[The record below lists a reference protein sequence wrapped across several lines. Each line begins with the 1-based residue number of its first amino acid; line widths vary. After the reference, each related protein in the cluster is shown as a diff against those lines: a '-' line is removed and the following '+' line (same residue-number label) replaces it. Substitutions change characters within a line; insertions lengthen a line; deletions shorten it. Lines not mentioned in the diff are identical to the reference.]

1 MARNVRAME
10 TSPPPAVF
18 RDDAGWVVSRHADVR
33 AVLGDARFAV
43 PAPGAGGAPGTLGW
57 LRRTVCRFSEAGD
70 HERRVTI
77 VRAELH
83 RLDPAVLRRQ
93 AAARTEEI
101 LDRAGG
107 APVEVMAAVAR
118 RVPTAVLG
126 AALGAGEDALAEAV
140 PVAAAGY
147 LTGLDRPG
155 ERDAADAAVGVL
167 TRLLGPGDDE
177 TVANRIA
184 LFMQAYEAT
193 AGLVGITL
201 ARALRLPDPAAW
213 PAERLVA
220 ETLRYDPP
228 VRAMRRVAAEAAELD
243 GHAVG
248 SGESVRLDVAAANRD
263 PAVFADP
270 DRFDPGRA
278 EDAHLTFGAGRRP
291 CPGGDQALGIAAGIV
306 EVVARRTRLSAGDEP
321 GGGTPARL
329 EVTG

>member
-1 MARNVRAME
+1 ME
-10 TSPPPAVF
+10 TEPPAPF
-18 RDDAGWVVSRHADVR
+18 RDDAGWVVSRHADVC
-33 AVLGDARFAV
+33 AVLADPRFAV
-43 PAPGAGGAPGTLGW
+43 PAPGAGGGPGTLAW

-83 RLDPAVLRRQ
+83 RLDPADLRRR

-101 LDRAGG
+101 LAGG
-107 APVEVMAAVAR
+107 GRVEVMAAVAR

-126 AALGAGEDALAEAV
+126 AALGAADEALAEAV

-147 LTGLDRPG
+147 LTGLDRA
-155 ERDAADAAVGVL
+155 DAADAAVEVL

-201 ARALRLPDPAAW
+201 ARALRLPRPAAW

-220 ETLRYDPP
+220 ETLRHDPP
-228 VRAMRRVAAEAAELD
+228 VRAMRRVAAEEAELG
-243 GHAVG
+243 GHVVG
-248 SGESVRLDVAAANRD
+248 AGESVRLDVAAANRD

-270 DRFDPGRA
+270 ERFDPGRTEA
-278 EDAHLTFGAGRRP
+278 AHLTFGAGRRP

-306 EVVARRTRLSAGDEP
+306 EVVVRRTRLTAGDEP

-329 EVTG
+329 EVEVTG